1 MRRYDDREHGGGKRG
16 STAFWIFV
24 AILAFPTLF
33 YPFFGG
39 TFKYQIGSMVD
50 IILTKAGQVLFVAG
64 VLLMIWGIFSL
75 LCRGG
80 LRALRPMIIGFL
92 LIVLAGYMINPGF
105 FAFITHGDTT
115 PKGYY

>member
-1 MRRYDDREHGGGKRG
+1 MRRYNDRGHDGGRKG
-16 STAFWIFV
+16 SAAFWIFV

-39 TFKYQIGSMVD
+39 TFRYQVGTVVD
-50 IILTKAGQVLFVAG
+50 AILTKAGQILFVLG
-64 VLLMIWGIFSL
+64 VLLLIWGIFSL
-75 LCRGG
+75 LCHGG
-80 LRALRPMIIGFL
+80 LKALRPMIIGFL

-105 FAFITHGDTT
+105 FAFTSHGDTT